1 MCDYLT
7 IKMLPIEKGDLLSM
21 DQKDD
26 DFLFWSKPMVTVLG
40 LKNHTYP

>member
-26 DFLFWSKPMVTVLG
+26 DFLFWSTPEQMVTFLG
-40 LKNHTYP
+40 